1 MGTKPVKKKR
11 RTIWVEWD
19 AELCGWM
26 YLTPMYFESKD
37 LAVKAACAQARHQ
50 WMSFKLPSEVV
61 VRTKSGRIGEGR
73 GSRFTYGRDPRRSKG

>member
-11 RTIWVEWD
+11 RTLWVEWD
-19 AELCGWM
+19 EDFKMWFYSL
-26 YLTPMYFESKD
+26 PMYQDKKD
-37 LAVKAACAQARHQ
+37 QAVKAACSLAKNLWQHN
-50 WMSFKLPSEVV
+50 KLPCEVI